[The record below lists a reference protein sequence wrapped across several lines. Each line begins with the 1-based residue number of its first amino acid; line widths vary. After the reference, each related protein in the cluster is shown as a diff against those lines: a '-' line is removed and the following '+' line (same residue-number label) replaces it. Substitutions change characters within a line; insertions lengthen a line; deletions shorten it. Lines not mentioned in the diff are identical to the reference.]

1 MATEQ
6 GRDGGVL
13 LISLTK
19 REEEREKRERGVAL
33 IAVNNGTM
41 GEVGRSGGG

>member
-1 MATEQ
+1 M
-6 GRDGGVL
+6 
-13 LISLTK
+13 IWLTK

-41 GEVGRSGGG
+41 EKGGGARGTT